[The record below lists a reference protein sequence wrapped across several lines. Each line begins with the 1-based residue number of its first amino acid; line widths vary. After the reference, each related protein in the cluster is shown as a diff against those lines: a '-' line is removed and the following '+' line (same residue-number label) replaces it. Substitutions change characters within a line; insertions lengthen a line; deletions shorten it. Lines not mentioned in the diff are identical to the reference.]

1 MRLQLTVK
9 EKKIFI
15 ITGRSGSG
23 KSTALDTFEDAGFYC
38 VDNMPVAL
46 LPIFLEQYADDD
58 PDLPGFAF
66 VMDLREREFLAT
78 YPSVFK
84 KLASKPYPFEII
96 FLEADEKTLLQR
108 YSQTRRHHPLC
119 RGGSSLLNGVRAEKE
134 LFESLKT
141 AAGQVIDTSAYSVH
155 DLKSLIFEIVKK
167 NADLDTFRI
176 NVLSFGFKYGIP
188 LHADLIMDVRFLPNP
203 YFIPAL
209 KPLDGRNG
217 EVRSFVLEKP
227 ETGAF
232 IEKYLDLLDYLI
244 PRYEKEGKAYLTIG
258 VGCTGGRHRSVVIAE
273 SVFNHICKP
282 ERDVNLSHRDID
294 QEA

>member
-1 MRLQLTVK
+1 MPRLGTVA
-9 EKKIFI
+9 
-15 ITGRSGSG
+15 RLVS
-23 KSTALDTFEDAGFYC
+23 
-38 VDNMPVAL
+38 P
-46 LPIFLEQYADDD
+46 
-58 PDLPGFAF
+58 
-66 VMDLREREFLAT
+66 
-78 YPSVFK
+78 
-84 KLASKPYPFEII
+84 
-96 FLEADEKTLLQR
+96 
-108 YSQTRRHHPLC
+108 
-119 RGGSSLLNGVRAEKE
+119 
-134 LFESLKT
+134 
-141 AAGQVIDTSAYSVH
+141 QVAYSVH

-258 VGCTGGRHRSVVIAE
+258 LGCTGGRHRSVVIAE
-273 SVFNHICKP
+273 AVFNHICKP

-294 QEA
+294 QEV